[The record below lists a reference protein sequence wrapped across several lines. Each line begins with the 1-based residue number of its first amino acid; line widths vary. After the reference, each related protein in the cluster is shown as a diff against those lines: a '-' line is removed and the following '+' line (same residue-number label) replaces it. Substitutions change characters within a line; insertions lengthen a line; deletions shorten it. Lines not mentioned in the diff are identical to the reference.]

1 MWCPEPG
8 EERPCSFCTLS
19 GHLLLEPRDHGGR
32 KARPQGEA
40 TEVLQAASAA
50 GCQLTAS
57 EDCKVTPAQPLTRYS
72 CMGNRKWEPAP
83 RAQAACRTMRDHGNT
98 CLVLLYATKFWVG
111 CYAAIDN
118 WYRSLLP
125 ALVTWTKREL
135 WTTGLHEFHPNIY
148 FCTLFTYCLGEQE
161 ETLALEGP
169 SRKIASRHL

>member
-1 MWCPEPG
+1 MVG
-8 EERPCSFCTLS
+8 GRPDHKVRPRRCSRQHLQLGASWQPVRTARWLQPS
-19 GHLLLEPRDHGGR
+19 HLLVTAAWETVRTSSQSPGS
-32 KARPQGEA
+32 
-40 TEVLQAASAA
+40 LQ
-50 GCQLTAS
+50 
-57 EDCKVTPAQPLTRYS
+57 
-72 CMGNRKWEPAP
+72 
-83 RAQAACRTMRDHGNT
+83 DHGNT

-148 FCTLFTYCLGEQE
+148 FCILFTYCLGEQE